1 MRHLWLW
8 LEAVTPVFTV
18 PRGLPGPRTCS
29 HFASVSLVR
38 YRQCTSGGCGYLRGL
53 ELGAISCN
61 PRTYQALTRSNAP
74 RTLAVSPPASTSFW
88 RGHNP
93 SPLLICATCHSP
105 TRLSISPDEQQSVP
119 RGIPSLFR
127 LSLIA
132 NLKRASTGLV
142 VYFTTC
148 KMEAAW

>member
-18 PRGLPGPRTCS
+18 PGGLPGPRNLQ
-29 HFASVSLVR
+29 SLCLSILCAVPLVHLWR
-38 YRQCTSGGCGYLRGL
+38 LCGCLCGL
-53 ELGAISCN
+53 GLGAISCN

-74 RTLAVSPPASTSFW
+74 RTLVASLPASTSFW
-88 RGHNP
+88 HGHNP

-132 NLKRASTGLV
+132 NLNRASTGLV

-148 KMEAAW
+148 KMEAA